1 MARDERL
8 IQFMREALSLGRS
21 RGDIQ
26 AALKDAGWSPQEI
39 TEALASFASTDFS
52 PPVPRPRAHMTA
64 RDTFIY
70 LLLFASLAIV
80 TFEFINLVHSILD
93 ITLPEPGEDHWQVD
107 YAKDNIRWSIA
118 ALVVATPVFVWMTVF
133 THRQIAADAGR
144 RRSPVRKWLT
154 YLALFVSA
162 LLFAGDAI
170 YVIYSFLSGEATLRF
185 LLKALTVACA
195 SAAIFGFYVRDI
207 EEGADER

>member
-8 IQFMREALSLGRS
+8 IQFVREALTLGRS
-21 RGDIQ
+21 RGDIHV
-26 AALKDAGWSPQEI
+26 ALTDAGWSPQEI
-39 TEALASFASTDFS
+39 AEALASFAATDFN

-70 LLLFASLAIV
+70 LLLFASLTIV
-80 TFEFINLVHSILD
+80 TVDLITLVHSILD
-93 ITLPEPGEDHWQVD
+93 IALPEPGESEWWVE
-107 YAKDNIRWSIA
+107 YATDNIRWSIA
-118 ALVVATPVFVWMTVF
+118 ALVVATPVFIWMTLF
-133 THRQIAADAGR
+133 TQRQIAADAGR

-162 LLFAGDAI
+162 LVFFGDAI
-170 YVIYSFLSGEATLRF
+170 YVIYSFMSGEATLRF

-195 SAAIFGFYVRDI
+195 SAAIFGFYIRDI
-207 EEGADER
+207 EERANER